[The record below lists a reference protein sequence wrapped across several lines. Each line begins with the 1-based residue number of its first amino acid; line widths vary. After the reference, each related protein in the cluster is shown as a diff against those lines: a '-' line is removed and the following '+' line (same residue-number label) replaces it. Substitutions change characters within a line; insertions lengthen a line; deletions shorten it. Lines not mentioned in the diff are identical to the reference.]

1 MKALIP
7 TSAYRKDVRRT
18 AKRGYDLAKLDAVL
32 KLLQAGDA
40 LPPSNRAHPLKGDW
54 KGYWECHL
62 QPDWLLI
69 YKATADEVRLARTGT
84 HADLFG
90 K

>member
-7 TSAYRKDVRRT
+7 TSADRKDVRRT

-54 KGYWECHL
+54 KVS
-62 QPDWLLI
+62 PP
-69 YKATADEVRLARTGT
+69 ARLAT
-84 HADLFG
+84 DLQSDG
-90 K
+90 GRGEIGENRYSCRSVRQVI